1 MLVVQLAGMP
11 SQCRQ
16 KGNEDNLKSPK
27 KIQEIQANQNQNKA
41 ANTPILAPKPFFSLS
56 KVARCIFF
64 ASSVKN
70 KNTWNDRSKQTLT
83 WSAWSLKSGIE
94 MNGQMVAKKAKK
106 KPAAKGGHHASKK
119 VTAKKESIN
128 DDSDQENENNE
139 GIGHLKST
147 HITYHIQHT

>member
-1 MLVVQLAGMP
+1 MVQSAGMP
-11 SQCRQ
+11 SQCLQ
-16 KGNEDNLKSPK
+16 KDNGTTENLQKKQENE
-27 KIQEIQANQNQNKA
+27 NKA

-56 KVARCIFF
+56 KVARCIFFF

-119 VTAKKESIN
+119 VTAKEGSIN

-147 HITYHIQHT
+147 HIMYISHHT